1 MQQEGS
7 SHWIA
12 AVDLQAM
19 RRAAVATFARHK
31 FDGLHPTDRREL
43 VERYFRCDKRM
54 QVALL
59 AGFVGINKDADR
71 F

>member
-19 RRAAVATFARHK
+19 RRAAVALRLPDINSTVSIPLIVVNLSSGIFAATNTYSR
-31 FDGLHPTDRREL
+31 
-43 VERYFRCDKRM
+43 
-54 QVALL
+54 VACR
-59 AGFVGINKDADR
+59 VCWDNKDADR